1 MTPQNKKSANK
12 KKKEDPVKDRLKE
25 EVARELGLMD
35 EVKEKGWGGLTS
47 RQTGRIGGYLSGR
60 KKNIK
65 KSP

>member
-1 MTPQNKKSANK
+1 MTPQNKKRATK

-25 EVARELGLMD
+25 EVARELGLMN

-60 KKNIK
+60 KKLRTNL
-65 KSP
+65 

>member
-1 MTPQNKKSANK
+1 MTPQNKKRANK

-60 KKNIK
+60 KNNNK